1 MSFKES
7 VIIPLSMYQKC
18 QFATLRQT
26 TGQDPDTILYDNSL
40 KPDVKLKLYSQAK
53 HLVRPSIE
61 STPLPHQEEK
71 REDDTSFIVELMPE
85 NDQPYVNSILKKIKQ
100 NESEI
105 YWNNNLELIIDGTPH
120 ANSNI
125 IELLKFTMKK
135 GVITNEKDYPIGGKT
150 FLEKLG
156 AIGVPESWI
165 KVKIAR
171 KGTRPKR
178 RPKKYMFS
186 SSDDSNGDTINQI
199 GQGIPWNVY

>member
-1 MSFKES
+1 MEHH
-7 VIIPLSMYQKC
+7 
-18 QFATLRQT
+18 TQT
-26 TGQDPDTILYDNSL
+26 Q
-40 KPDVKLKLYSQAK
+40 
-53 HLVRPSIE
+53 
-61 STPLPHQEEK
+61 
-71 REDDTSFIVELMPE
+71 
-85 NDQPYVNSILKKIKQ
+85 
-100 NESEI
+100 
-105 YWNNNLELIIDGTPH
+105 
-120 ANSNI
+120 NI